1 MPNDNEI
8 PLPDSRKLTIEWLR
22 THLPLAWWR
31 IIALILFTTF
41 GIGFA
46 AGNWQPVVMWIE
58 GLFANGGS
66 SQKIA
71 SAPNIVDHLKEIRHI
86 VHCRIDLS
94 TKEEVLLPE
103 LTAESAKDIA
113 QAQAQLQAKLGRT
126 RVVRRLLDEVDR
138 ITYQVYEIFVSRTSA
153 NLGPYPMTQREKWC
167 KEND

>member
-1 MPNDNEI
+1 MPNDNGI

-31 IIALILFTTF
+31 IIALILFSTF

-46 AGNWQPVVMWIE
+46 AGNWQPVAMWIE

-66 SQKIA
+66 SKKIA
-71 SAPNIVDHLKEIRHI
+71 SAPNLVNHLREIRHI

-94 TKEEVLLPE
+94 TKEKVLLPE
-103 LTAESAKDIA
+103 HTAQSTRDIA
-113 QAQAQLQAKLGRT
+113 QAQAQLQAKQGRT
-126 RVVRRLLDEVDR
+126 VAARRLLNEVDR
-138 ITYQVYEIFVSRTSA
+138 YTYQIYQILESRTGA